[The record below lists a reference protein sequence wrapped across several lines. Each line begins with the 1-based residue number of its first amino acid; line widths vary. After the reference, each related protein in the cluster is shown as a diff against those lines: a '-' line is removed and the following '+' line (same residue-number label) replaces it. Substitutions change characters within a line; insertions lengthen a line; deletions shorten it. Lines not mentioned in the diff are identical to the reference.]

1 MKKIDALLKELPF
14 FAALTHEQYRIISGC
29 ARNCRFDAGQYLFRE
44 SAPADEFLVI
54 RHGKVALEIVAPG
67 QAPIVISTLHE
78 GDVVGAAWL
87 VPPYRWM
94 YDARAMELTRAIG
107 IDAECLRGK
116 CEADPKLGYEMMK
129 LFLPM
134 LVDGLHATQLQ
145 LLDVY
150 RKPD

>member
-1 MKKIDALLKELPF
+1 MEGIDVLLKELPL
-14 FAALTHEQYRIISGC
+14 FADLPSKQHAIISGC
-29 ARNCRFDAGQYLFRE
+29 ARNHRFNAGQYLFRE
-44 SAPADEFLVI
+44 SAPADEFFVI
-54 RHGKVALEIVAPG
+54 RHGRVALEIVAPG
-67 QAPIVISTLHE
+67 QAPIVFSTLHD

-94 YDARAMELTRAIG
+94 FDARAMELTRAIG
-107 IDAECLRGK
+107 FDAACLRGK

-134 LVDGLHATQLQ
+134 LVKGLHDTQLQ

-150 RKPD
+150 RNR

>member
-1 MKKIDALLKELPF
+1 MKKMDTLLKEEPL
-14 FAALTHEQYRIISGC
+14 FADLSSEQYRVISGC
-29 ARNCRFDAGQYLFRE
+29 ARNRRFDAGQYLFRE
-44 SAPADEFLVI
+44 NANADEFLVI

-67 QAPIVISTLHE
+67 QPPIVIATLHE

-107 IDAECLRGK
+107 IDAGCLRDK

-129 LFLPM
+129 LFLPV
-134 LVDGLHATQLQ
+134 LVKGLHATQLQ